1 MMERT
6 ITHQMHALHNKHM
19 QSDNELTPINR
30 TPQPNEESENGEIYQ
45 AQEDLEIYE

>member
-1 MMERT
+1 MS
-6 ITHQMHALHNKHM
+6 IKLM
-19 QSDNELTPINR
+19 QLDHELTPIKR